1 MPQIITLLGKGG
13 IGCTALSIGL
23 ARQWASQ
30 GRRVLWVGQG
40 GQYPTNLWGDTA
52 PSTQPQE
59 IGANLSIVTLS
70 TTQLLEKTWDYVKQ
84 LEARYLRTP
93 ILKGVYGQELGVVP
107 GLDAAVALYSL
118 QEYFYSGRYDVILYD
133 GSSSLDTLRM
143 FAMPDTLSWYIRR
156 FRQVIETSDL
166 WRNTMPI
173 LQPVAATVLNMAWTG
188 ENLNMPALEE
198 TSNLLD
204 RGQKALA
211 DPTQVAAYLVVDGS
225 PAATEAAIWLWGS
238 SQQAGLTVAG
248 VLVQGASAT
257 ADAFQPLP
265 VYPVTTDHLPSLQP
279 TSDLPKPIEI
289 DIAARQVKLFLPG
302 FTKQQVKL
310 SQSGPE
316 ITIEAGEQR
325 RNILLPPT
333 LNGAQ
338 VTGAKFQHNYLIV
351 SL

>member
-1 MPQIITLLGKGG
+1 MAQIITLLGKGG
-13 IGCTALSIGL
+13 IGRTTLSIRL

-40 GQYPTNLWGDTA
+40 GQYPANLWGDVVL
-52 PSTQPQE
+52 SSQPQS
-59 IGANLSIVTLS
+59 IGANLSVVLLS
-70 TTQLLEKTWDYVKQ
+70 TTQLLEKTWDNIKQ

-93 ILKGVYGQELGVVP
+93 ILKGVYGQELAVVP
-107 GLDAAVALYSL
+107 GVDGAVALYCL
-118 QEYFYSGRYDVILYD
+118 QEYFCGGQYDLIIYD
-133 GSSSLDTLRM
+133 GGSSAETLRI

-198 TSNLLD
+198 ASQLLQK
-204 RGQKALA
+204 GQQALA
-211 DPTQVAAYLVVDGS
+211 DPTQVAAYLVVDSS
-225 PAATEAAIWLWGS
+225 PAASQAAIWLWGS
-238 SQQAGLTVAG
+238 AQQAGLTVAG
-248 VLVQGASAT
+248 VLAQGT
-257 ADAFQPLP
+257 IDAEEFQPLP
-265 VYPVTTDHLPSLQP
+265 IYPVTAGDLPTLQP
-279 TSDLPKPIEI
+279 TRDLPKPIEI
-289 DIAARQVKLFLPG
+289 DILARQVKLFLPG

-325 RNILLPPT
+325 RNILLPPQ
-333 LNGAQ
+333 LSGAQ
-338 VTGAKFQHNYLIV
+338 VTGAKFQNNYLIV